1 MLVNVD
7 VTSDDLFE
15 LYRKDYRDSSL
26 VRKIVGKIRG
36 KMKAIRDENEQ
47 FEILCDEF
55 FLGKNPESDTE
66 LLDVDEE
73 SEEK

>member
-7 VTSDDLFE
+7 ITSDDLFE

-47 FEILCDEF
+47 LEILCDEF
-55 FLGKNPESDTE
+55 FSGKNPERDPE
-66 LLDVDEE
+66 LLDGEDEE
-73 SEEK
+73 